1 MGTAEEV
8 SAGAGHGGAAVR
20 RLVLM
25 RHAKSDWPDGMADH
39 ERPLAKRGRRDAP
52 RIGRWL
58 GESGYVPDAVVCST
72 AARARE
78 TWALVS
84 SGLSP
89 AEPGVSPAVRYEPR
103 VYEATVLGLLMLARE
118 LDPGWRI
125 VLFVGHNPGMAEL
138 TVGLAG
144 PEAERLREFPTAFT
158 AVLDLPGAWTDA
170 APGEA
175 RLQDFTVP
183 ARLHP

>member
-1 MGTAEEV
+1 MGTAKEM
-8 SAGAGHGGAAVR
+8 SAGEGRGDAGL

-39 ERPLAKRGRRDAP
+39 DRPLAKRGRRDAP

-78 TWALVS
+78 TWALAS
-84 SGLSP
+84 SGLSG
-89 AEPGVSPAVRYEPR
+89 AVPGAAPAVRYEPR

-118 LDPGWRI
+118 LDPGWRTA
-125 VLFVGHNPGMAEL
+125 LLVGHNPGMAEL

-144 PEAERLREFPTAFT
+144 PAAERLREFPTAFT
-158 AVLDLPGAWTDA
+158 AVLGLPGTWADA

-175 RLQDFTVP
+175 ELLAFTVP
-183 ARLHP
+183 AGLRP